1 MLLRDF
7 KVGLMNQAPKRMA
20 KSADLINQIPAS
32 GQKGRIKI
40 VSTEIQLSFPCL
52 HFQGSK
58 SGFVVKEGRFKKDK
72 SLSFDNIAK
81 QREV

>member
-1 MLLRDF
+1 M
-7 KVGLMNQAPKRMA
+7 MNQAPTIRKM
-20 KSADLINQIPAS
+20 KVVYS

-52 HFQGSK
+52 SFQSSK
-58 SGFVVKEGRFKKDK
+58 RGFVVKEGRFEKDK

>member
-7 KVGLMNQAPKRMA
+7 KAGLMNQAPTRRKM
-20 KSADLINQIPAS
+20 KFVSS

-40 VSTEIQLSFPCL
+40 VSTEIQLSFPCRP
-52 HFQGSK
+52 FQGSK
-58 SGFVVKEGRFKKDK
+58 RGFVVKEGRFKKDK

>member
-7 KVGLMNQAPKRMA
+7 KVGMINQAPTKMT
-20 KSADLINQIPAS
+20 KSAGLTNQILAS

-52 HFQGSK
+52 PCQGSK
-58 SGFVVKEGRFKKDK
+58 RGFVVKEGRFKKDK